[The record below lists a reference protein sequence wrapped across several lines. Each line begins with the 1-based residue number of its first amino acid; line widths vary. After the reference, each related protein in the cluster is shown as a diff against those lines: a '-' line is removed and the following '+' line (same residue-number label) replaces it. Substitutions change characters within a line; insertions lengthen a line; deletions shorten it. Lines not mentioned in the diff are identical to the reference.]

1 MAYNK
6 NTKTK
11 RKINKL
17 IFSYYTHPFPDPGS
31 THRDPELTHLD
42 NDVCF
47 FESSGVVGLNLDIT
61 PL

>member
-17 IFSYYTHPFPDPGS
+17 IFSYCTHPFPDPGS
-31 THRDPELTHLD
+31 THRDPEPTHLD
-42 NDVCF
+42 NDVRLL
-47 FESSGVVGLNLDIT
+47 EAVKLSG
-61 PL
+61 

>member
-17 IFSYYTHPFPDPGS
+17 IFSYYIHPFPDPGS
-31 THRDPELTHLD
+31 THRDPEPTHLD
-42 NDVCF
+42 NDVRLLKAAKL
-47 FESSGVVGLNLDIT
+47 SG
-61 PL
+61 

>member
-17 IFSYYTHPFPDPGS
+17 IFSYCTHPFPDPGS
-31 THRDPELTHLD
+31 THRDPEPTHLD
-42 NDVCF
+42 NDIRLLKAAKL
-47 FESSGVVGLNLDIT
+47 SD
-61 PL
+61 